1 MQTRPHDDGLKD
13 GLDDRLDL
21 GPRRIAPGSERL
33 CAATGEVTPI
43 ADMIR
48 FVVAPDG
55 SVVPDLKRRLPGRG
69 IWITGTRPA
78 LCSALARKAFARI
91 FKREVRVAG
100 DLVES
105 TERLLEHA
113 ALDALAMA
121 HKARRTIIGFAK
133 VEAALGRV
141 ERVAALC
148 RGSDAGQDG
157 IRKLNASLRQRP
169 DAENIVIID
178 TFAISQLDLAFGRAN
193 VVHAVLVAGPESE
206 AFLARVARLE
216 RFRTGT
222 THRPETPGNWQ
233 RNG

>member
-1 MQTRPHDDGLKD
+1 MQTRPHDDE
-13 GLDDRLDL
+13 LDNGLDL

-33 CAATGEVTPI
+33 CAATGEVTPV

-69 IWITGTRPA
+69 IWITATRPA
-78 LCSALARKAFARI
+78 LCSALARKAFARS
-91 FKREVRVAG
+91 FKREVRVAR

-105 TERLLEHA
+105 TERLLERA
-113 ALDALAMA
+113 ALDALAMV
-121 HKARRTIIGFAK
+121 HKARRAIIGFAK
-133 VEAALGRV
+133 VEAALGRM
-141 ERVAALC
+141 ERVAALIQ
-148 RGSDAGQDG
+148 GSDAGQDG
-157 IRKLNASLRQRP
+157 VRKLNASVRQRP
-169 DAENIVIID
+169 DAENIVIIN

-222 THRPETPGNWQ
+222 LSS
-233 RNG
+233 

>member
-1 MQTRPHDDGLKD
+1 MQTRPHDEGLDD
-13 GLDDRLDL
+13 GLDNGLDL

-33 CAATGEVTPI
+33 CAATGEVTPV

-69 IWITGTRPA
+69 IWITATRPA
-78 LCSALARKAFARI
+78 LCSALARKAFARS

-100 DLVES
+100 DLVDS
-105 TERLLEHA
+105 TERLLERA
-113 ALDALAMA
+113 AFDALAMA
-121 HKARRTIIGFAK
+121 HKAGRAILGFAK
-133 VEAALGRV
+133 IEAALGR
-141 ERVAALC
+141 ERVAALIHA
-148 RGSDAGQDG
+148 SDASPDG
-157 IRKLNASLRQRP
+157 VRKLQGSLRQRP

-193 VVHAVLVAGPESE
+193 VVHAVLVAGPETE

-222 THRPETPGNWQ
+222 THRSETS
-233 RNG
+233 

>member
-1 MQTRPHDDGLKD
+1 MQTRPHND
-13 GLDDRLDL
+13 GLDNGLDL
-21 GPRRIAPGSERL
+21 GPRRIAAGSERL
-33 CAATGEVTPI
+33 CAATGEVTPV

-48 FVVAPDG
+48 FVLAPDG

-69 IWITGTRPA
+69 IWITATRPA
-78 LCSALARKAFARI
+78 LSSALARKAFARS

-105 TERLLEHA
+105 TERLLERA

-121 HKARRTIIGFAK
+121 HKAGRAIMGFAR
-133 VEAALGRV
+133 VEAALGR
-141 ERVAALC
+141 ERVAALIQ
-148 RGSDAGQDG
+148 GSDAGLDG
-157 IRKLNASLRQRP
+157 VRKLNASVRQRP
-169 DAENIVIID
+169 DAENIVIVN

-193 VVHAVLVAGPESE
+193 VVHAVLVAGPETE

-222 THRPETPGNWQ
+222 THRSETS
-233 RNG
+233 

>member
-1 MQTRPHDDGLKD
+1 MQTQPHDDGLDD
-13 GLDDRLDL
+13 GLDL

-33 CAATGEVTPI
+33 CAATGEVTPV

-55 SVVPDLKRRLPGRG
+55 SIVPDLKRRLPGRG
-69 IWITGTRPA
+69 IWITATRPA
-78 LCSALARKAFARI
+78 LGSALARKAFARS

-105 TERLLEHA
+105 TERLLE
-113 ALDALAMA
+113 
-121 HKARRTIIGFAK
+121 R
-133 VEAALGRV
+133 AALGRT
-141 ERVAALC
+141 ERVAALIQ
-148 RGSDAGQDG
+148 GSDAGQDG
-157 IRKLNASLRQRP
+157 VRKLNASLRQRP
-169 DAENIVIID
+169 DAEKIVIIN

-222 THRPETPGNWQ
+222 LSS
-233 RNG
+233 

>member
-1 MQTRPHDDGLKD
+1 MQTRPHDN
-13 GLDDRLDL
+13 GLDDELDL

-33 CAATGEVTPI
+33 CAATGAVTPV

-69 IWITGTRPA
+69 IWITATRPA
-78 LCSALARKAFARI
+78 LGSALARKAFGRS

-141 ERVAALC
+141 ERIAALC

-169 DAENIVIID
+169 DAEKIVIID

-222 THRPETPGNWQ
+222 LSS
-233 RNG
+233 

>member
-1 MQTRPHDDGLKD
+1 MQTQPHDDGLDD
-13 GLDDRLDL
+13 GLDR

-33 CAATGEVTPI
+33 CAATGEVTPV

-69 IWITGTRPA
+69 IWITATRPA
-78 LCSALARKAFARI
+78 LCSALARKAFARS
-91 FKREVRVAG
+91 FKREVRVAR

-105 TERLLEHA
+105 TERLLERA
-113 ALDALAMA
+113 ALDALAMV
-121 HKARRTIIGFAK
+121 HKARRAITGFAK
-133 VEAALGRV
+133 VEAALGRA
-141 ERVAALC
+141 ERVAALIQ
-148 RGSDAGQDG
+148 GSDASRDG
-157 IRKLNASLRQRP
+157 VRKLNASLRQRP
-169 DAENIVIID
+169 DAENIVIIN

-222 THRPETPGNWQ
+222 LSS
-233 RNG
+233 

>member
-1 MQTRPHDDGLKD
+1 MHPGMQTRPHDDGLDD

-33 CAATGEVTPI
+33 CAATGEVTPV

-69 IWITGTRPA
+69 IWITATRPA
-78 LCSALARKAFARI
+78 LCSALARKAFARS

-105 TERLLEHA
+105 TERLLERA
-113 ALDALAMA
+113 GLDALAMA
-121 HKARRTIIGFAK
+121 HKAGRAIMGFAR
-133 VEAALGRV
+133 VEAALGR
-141 ERVAALC
+141 ERVAALIQ
-148 RGSDAGQDG
+148 GSDASQDG
-157 IRKLNASLRQRP
+157 VRKLNASVRQRP
-169 DAENIVIID
+169 DAENIVIVN

-222 THRPETPGNWQ
+222 THRSEMS
-233 RNG
+233 

>member
-1 MQTRPHDDGLKD
+1 MQTQPHDDGLDD
-13 GLDDRLDL
+13 GLDR

-33 CAATGEVTPI
+33 CAATGEVTPV

-69 IWITGTRPA
+69 IWITATRPA
-78 LCSALARKAFARI
+78 LCSALARKAFARS
-91 FKREVRVAG
+91 FKREVRVAR

-105 TERLLEHA
+105 TERLLERA
-113 ALDALAMA
+113 ALDALAMV
-121 HKARRTIIGFAK
+121 HKARRAIIGFAK
-133 VEAALGRV
+133 VEAALGRA
-141 ERVAALC
+141 ERVAALIQ
-148 RGSDAGQDG
+148 GSDASRDG
-157 IRKLNASLRQRP
+157 VRKLNASLRQRP
-169 DAENIVIID
+169 DAENIVIVN

-222 THRPETPGNWQ
+222 LSS
-233 RNG
+233 

>member
-1 MQTRPHDDGLKD
+1 MHPGMQTRPHDDGLDD

-33 CAATGEVTPI
+33 CAATGEVTPV

-69 IWITGTRPA
+69 IWITATRPA
-78 LCSALARKAFARI
+78 LGSALARKAFARS
-91 FKREVRVAG
+91 FKREVRVTG

-105 TERLLEHA
+105 TERLLERA

-121 HKARRTIIGFAK
+121 HKAKRAIMGFAR
-133 VEAALGRV
+133 VEAALGR
-141 ERVAALC
+141 ERVAALIQ
-148 RGSDAGQDG
+148 GSDASQDG
-157 IRKLNASLRQRP
+157 VRKLNASVRQRP
-169 DAENIVIID
+169 DAENIVIVN

-193 VVHAVLVAGPESE
+193 VVHAVLVAGPETE

-222 THRPETPGNWQ
+222 IHRSETS
-233 RNG
+233 

>member
-1 MQTRPHDDGLKD
+1 MQTQPHDNGLDD
-13 GLDDRLDL
+13 GLDDGLDL

-33 CAATGEVTPI
+33 CAATGEVTPV

-69 IWITGTRPA
+69 IWITATRPA
-78 LCSALARKAFARI
+78 LRGALARKAFARS

-105 TERLLEHA
+105 TERLLERA
-113 ALDALAMA
+113 ALDGLAMV
-121 HKARRTIIGFAK
+121 HKARRAITGFAK
-133 VEAALGRV
+133 VEAALGRA
-141 ERVAALC
+141 ERVAALIQ
-148 RGSDAGQDG
+148 GSDASRDG
-157 IRKLNASLRQRP
+157 VRKLNASLRQRP
-169 DAENIVIID
+169 DAENIVIIN

-222 THRPETPGNWQ
+222 LSS
-233 RNG
+233 